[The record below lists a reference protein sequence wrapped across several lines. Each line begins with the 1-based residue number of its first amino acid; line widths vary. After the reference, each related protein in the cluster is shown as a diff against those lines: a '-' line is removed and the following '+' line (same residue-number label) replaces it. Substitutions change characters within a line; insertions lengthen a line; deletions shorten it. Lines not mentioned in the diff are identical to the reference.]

1 MQGESV
7 MDTLTETSVLI
18 VDDSSTNIKVVCN
31 FIRDL
36 GHRIHIAKDGV
47 QALKLLTSIKPT
59 VIIMDAKMPNMDGFE
74 CCRRIKQSAQRKD
87 IPVLFMSG
95 SNDVKDM
102 KRAQNVGASEYIT
115 KPIDAELLRS
125 KIDFYMPFVQ

>member
-1 MQGESV
+1 MENNI
-7 MDTLTETSVLI
+7 DTSVLI

-47 QALKLLTSIKPT
+47 QALKLLANIKPSI
-59 VIIMDAKMPNMDGFE
+59 IIMDAKMPNMDGFE
-74 CCRRIKQSAQRKD
+74 CCRRIKQSTRRKD

-102 KRAQNVGASEYIT
+102 QRAENVGASEYLT
-115 KPIDAELLRS
+115 KPIDADVLRS
-125 KIDFYMPFVQ
+125 KIDFYIPWAH